1 MKGSKRLFYYLFLN
15 ILVSACTTFA
25 VLSIWDRAQ
34 GSNTGELLPIAISSI
49 FAKDTPTPPATVL
62 AEVAPPAPEATP
74 TPKVYV
80 YTVRDGDT
88 FASIAEEFEI
98 PMQELLDFNG
108 FTNPNVL
115 GVGEVLQI
123 PLPTAAPEIE
133 SVPVNVVIESVIGVG
148 DLASE
153 RVLVKH
159 GGEGEISLAGW
170 KLRDGDGHEF
180 IFPALTLFKDGAIS
194 VQTRVGNNTV
204 VDLFWGLDQPIF
216 QSGEKV
222 ELLDAAGNLL
232 SSYQV
237 P

>member
-25 VLSIWDRAQ
+25 VLAIWDQMQ
-34 GSNTGELLPIAISSI
+34 GSAPGGLLPLAISSL
-49 FAKDTPTPPATVL
+49 FSK
-62 AEVAPPAPEATP
+62 ATP
-74 TPKVYV
+74 TPAVTPVAEVPQPPAATPTPAVYV

-123 PLPTAAPEIE
+123 PLPTPTAQVSIAPA
-133 SVPVNVVIESVIGVG
+133 NVAIESVIGVG

-159 GGEGEISLAGW
+159 SGDGEISLAGW
-170 KLRDGDGHEF
+170 ILRDGDGHEF
-180 IFPALTLFKDGAIS
+180 IFPELTLFKDGAINI
-194 VQTRVGNNTV
+194 QTRSGNNTV
-204 VDLFWGLDQPIF
+204 VDLFWGLDQPIL
-216 QSGEKV
+216 QSGEQV
-222 ELLDAAGNLL
+222 ELLDATGTTI
-232 SSYQV
+232 STYQV

>member
-15 ILVSACTTFA
+15 ILISACTTFA
-25 VLSIWDRAQ
+25 VLAIWDQTQ
-34 GSNTGELLPIAISSI
+34 GSTPGGLLPLAFSSI
-49 FAKDTPTPPATVL
+49 FASDTPMPATTPI
-62 AEVAPPAPEATP
+62 AEVPQLPAATATP
-74 TPKVYV
+74 AVYV

-88 FASIAEEFEI
+88 FASIAEQFEI

-123 PLPTAAPEIE
+123 PLPTPTPQANAAPA
-133 SVPVNVVIESVIGVG
+133 NVAIESVIGVG
-148 DLASE
+148 DLTSE

-159 GGEGEISLAGW
+159 TGEGEISLAGW
-170 KLRDGDGHEF
+170 VLRDGDGHEF
-180 IFPALTLFKDGAIS
+180 VFPELTLFKDGAINI
-194 VQTRVGNNTV
+194 QTQSGNNTV
-204 VDLFWGLDQPIF
+204 VDLFWGLDQPIL

-222 ELLDAAGNLL
+222 ELLDAAGALI
-232 SSYQV
+232 STYQV

>member
-25 VLSIWDRAQ
+25 VLAIWDQTQ
-34 GSNTGELLPIAISSI
+34 GSAPGGLLPLAISSL
-49 FAKDTPTPPATVL
+49 FGKDTPTPAVTPVV
-62 AEVAPPAPEATP
+62 EVPQLPVVTP
-74 TPKVYV
+74 TPAVYV

-123 PLPTAAPEIE
+123 PLPTPTPQVSVAPA
-133 SVPVNVVIESVIGVG
+133 NVDIESVIGVG

-159 GGEGEISLAGW
+159 SGEGEVSLAGW
-170 KLRDGDGHEF
+170 TLRDSDGHEF
-180 IFPALTLFKDGAIS
+180 IFPELTLFKDGAINI
-194 VQTRVGNNTV
+194 QTRSGNNTV
-204 VDLFWGLDQPIF
+204 VDLFWGLDQPILK
-216 QSGEKV
+216 SGEQV
-222 ELLDAAGNLL
+222 ELLDATGATI
-232 SSYQV
+232 STYQV

>member
-15 ILVSACTTFA
+15 ILMSACTTFA

-34 GSNTGELLPIAISSI
+34 GSSTGGLLPIAISSI
-49 FAKDTPTPPATVL
+49 FSKDTPTPSVTSL
-62 AEVAPPAPEATP
+62 AEAVPPTPETTP

-88 FASIAEEFEI
+88 FASIAEEFKI
-98 PMQELLDFNG
+98 PVQELLDFNG
-108 FTNPNVL
+108 FTNPNIL

-123 PLPTAAPEIE
+123 PLPTATPEAVQ
-133 SVPVNVVIESVIGVG
+133 VPTNVVIESVIGVG

-159 GGEGEISLAGW
+159 SGEGEISLAGW
-170 KLRDGDGHEF
+170 KLRDADGHEF
-180 IFPALTLFKDGAIS
+180 IFPELTLFKDGAIS
-194 VQTRVGNNTV
+194 IQSRVGNNTV

-222 ELLDAAGNLL
+222 ELLDAAGN
-232 SSYQV
+232 SVSVYQV

>member
-25 VLSIWDRAQ
+25 VLAIWDSTQ
-34 GSNTGELLPIAISSI
+34 GPTPGGLLPIAIGSI
-49 FAKDTPTPPATVL
+49 FSNETPTPAVMAV
-62 AEVAPPAPEATP
+62 AETPAPPLATATP
-74 TPKVYV
+74 AVYI

-88 FASIAEEFEI
+88 FASIAEQFEI
-98 PMQELLDFNG
+98 PVQQLLEFNG

-123 PLPTAAPEIE
+123 PLATPAP
-133 SVPVNVVIESVIGVG
+133 SPAPATTTVAIESVIGVG

-153 RVLVKH
+153 RILIKH
-159 GGEGEISLAGW
+159 TGEGEISLAGW

-180 IFPALTLFKDGAIS
+180 IFPELTLFKDGAINI
-194 VQTRVGNNTV
+194 QTRVGNNTV
-204 VDLFWGLDQPIF
+204 VDLFWGLDQSIL
-216 QSGEKV
+216 QSGENV
-222 ELLDAAGNLL
+222 ELLDAAGV
-232 SSYQV
+232 SVSTYQV

>member
-34 GSNTGELLPIAISSI
+34 GSSTGGLLPITINSI
-49 FAKDTPTPPATVL
+49 FAQDTPTPAATSLVEAAPLTPAM
-62 AEVAPPAPEATP
+62 TP
-74 TPKVYV
+74 TPKVYI

-88 FASIAEEFEI
+88 FASIADEFEI

-108 FTNPNVL
+108 FTNPNIL
-115 GVGEVLQI
+115 GAGEVLQI
-123 PLPTAAPEIE
+123 PLPTATPEAVLAPA
-133 SVPVNVVIESVIGVG
+133 NVVIESVIGVG

-159 GGEGEISLAGW
+159 SGEGEVSLAGW
-170 KLRDGDGHEF
+170 KLRDADGHEF
-180 IFPALTLFKDGAIS
+180 IFPELTLFKDGAIS
-194 VQTRVGNNTV
+194 IQTRVGNNTV
-204 VDLFWGLDQPIF
+204 VDLFWGLDQPIL
-216 QSGEKV
+216 QAGEKV
-222 ELLDAAGNLL
+222 ELLDAAGNGV
-232 SSYQV
+232 STYQV